1 MSQRFRTSA
10 RQGENGFVIGRIVSS
25 QPRRRNSSASKAS
38 SLNEMGFAPI
48 RGDPIVKPSKIGV
61 PAGTTA

>member
-25 QPRRRNSSASKAS
+25 QPGRRNNSASKAS

-48 RGDPIVKPSKIGV
+48 RRDPAVKPAKIGLR
-61 PAGTTA
+61 AGTTA

>member
-25 QPRRRNSSASKAS
+25 QTRRRNNWTAKAS
-38 SLNEMGFAPI
+38 NLNEMGFAPI
-48 RGDPIVKPSKIGV
+48 RRDPTVKPSKIGL
-61 PAGTTA
+61 PAGTTG